1 MTELM
6 RPSRLAVRRS
16 PRLCFLALL
25 TFVAGCAQPPPA
37 PLRIGINA
45 WPGYEFIYLA
55 QEKGFYRDEGLEVRV
70 VEFSSLADCR
80 RAFERGQIDALGA
93 TVVEVLQAS
102 DQSDRTPQ
110 IIQIVDSSH
119 GADVIIAQPGITNA
133 EGLRGRKIGVE
144 LASVGVYVLARGLE
158 TIGLGLGDVT
168 AVSMDQTSMEAA
180 FRRGELDAMVTYPP
194 FSIKLQRDRLANTLF
209 SSAEIPGE
217 VLDVIAADA
226 RVIGQRPRDIER
238 LVRAYQKAIRYA
250 QEHPAEAHSI
260 MARREGITPQEFS
273 ASLTDGIRI
282 LPPTDQSLY
291 LKADGKLS
299 KVIDRT
305 DRILR
310 QAKQINGVDRRAQVI
325 SPTLVTTASPG
336 P

>member
-1 MTELM
+1 MPAPM
-6 RPSRLAVRRS
+6 QHSRLVSRPKLRVW
-16 PRLCFLALL
+16 LLALL
-25 TFVAGCAQPPPA
+25 TLAGCAQSPPA
-37 PLRIGINA
+37 PFRVGINA

-55 QEKGFYRDEGLEVRV
+55 QEKGFYRDEGLEARV
-70 VEFSSLADCR
+70 IEFSSLADCR

-110 IIQIVDSSH
+110 IIQIVDTSH

-133 EGLRGRKIGVE
+133 AGLRGRKIGVE

-158 TIGLGLGDVT
+158 TIGLSLGDVT

-180 FRRGELDAMVTYPP
+180 FRRHELDAMVTYPP
-194 FSIKLQRDRLANTLF
+194 FSIKLQRDRLADTLF

-217 VLDVIAADA
+217 VIDVIAADA
-226 RVIGQRPRDIER
+226 EVIRHRPRDIER
-238 LVRAYQKAIRYA
+238 FVRAYQKAIRYA
-250 QEHPAEAHSI
+250 RDHPAEAHAI
-260 MARREGITPQEFS
+260 MARREGITPEEFA

-282 LPPTDQSLY
+282 LAPADQAEY
-291 LKADGKLS
+291 LRPNGRLS

-310 QAKQINGVDRRAQVI
+310 QSNQINGTDRRAHLV